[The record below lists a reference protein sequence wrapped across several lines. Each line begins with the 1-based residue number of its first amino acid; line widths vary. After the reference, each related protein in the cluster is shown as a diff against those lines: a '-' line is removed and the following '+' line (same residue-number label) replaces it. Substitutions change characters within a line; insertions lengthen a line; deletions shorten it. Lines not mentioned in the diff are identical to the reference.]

1 MQKLVFKSKHPIVL
15 AYIQVMSTC
24 VNNNHNTTNTNM
36 SCLNVLIAIIMVI
49 LMIMI
54 MIITT
59 IIIISIIAMK
69 ITSLYFK
76 AFKSDLS
83 EHSCLILI

>member
-1 MQKLVFKSKHPIVL
+1 
-15 AYIQVMSTC
+15 
-24 VNNNHNTTNTNM
+24 M
-36 SCLNVLIAIIMVI
+36 SCLHVLIAIIMII
-49 LMIMI
+49 LMIII

-59 IIIISIIAMK
+59 IIIIISIIAMK